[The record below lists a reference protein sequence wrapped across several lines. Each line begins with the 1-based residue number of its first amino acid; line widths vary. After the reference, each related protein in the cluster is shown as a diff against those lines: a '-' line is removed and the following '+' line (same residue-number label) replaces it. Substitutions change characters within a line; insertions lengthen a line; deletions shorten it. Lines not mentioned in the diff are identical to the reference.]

1 MLNSQESVSFTRSYS
16 IKDANGEKPLVVIS
30 GRINPGQMVFIAL
43 MVSDKEAVQTNPD
56 EVAAAF
62 NSYLEDIR
70 EKAREN
76 GLPV

>member
-16 IKDANGEKPLVVIS
+16 IKDGNGEKPLVVIS
-30 GRINPGQMVFIAL
+30 GRINPGQMVSIAL
-43 MVSDKEAVQTNPD
+43 MVSDNEAVQANPD

-62 NSYLEDIR
+62 DSYLEDIR

>member
-16 IKDANGEKPLVVIS
+16 IMDGDEKKPLVVIS
-30 GRINPGQMVFIAL
+30 GRINPGQMFSIAL
-43 MVSDKEAVQTNPD
+43 MISDKDQAQAHPED
-56 EVAAAF
+56 VAAAF
-62 NSYLEDIR
+62 ESYLADIR